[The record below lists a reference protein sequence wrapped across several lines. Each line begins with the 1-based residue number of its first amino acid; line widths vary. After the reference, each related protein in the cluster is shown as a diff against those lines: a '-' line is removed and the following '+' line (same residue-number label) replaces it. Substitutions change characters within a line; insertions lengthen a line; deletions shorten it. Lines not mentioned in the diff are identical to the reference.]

1 MSVVNKMLQ
10 DLEERKADPELSAD
24 YRPSTESKKSFLSI
38 YVLLTVLIT
47 ICLLWFF
54 KDSLFTQK
62 SGTGELID
70 TVEKSEKS
78 SQIELV
84 EKPNL
89 EPEVVTDTQ
98 INNQST
104 VLDSELVNQ
113 PEQLNQAE
121 IDNNVGDSQNSQ
133 SQVEITNNELL
144 HSIEDEVV
152 EVEQEIQLVA
162 QVETNEIA
170 KVEQKLTK
178 MKSASKPPEP
188 KKVANVDT
196 DGGVFEMTSSKG
208 AVDKEALKQQVQVA
222 LKRGDDRTAIK
233 LLDKLVQVTP
243 DNTAARKRLASML
256 FAQGNHEKA
265 NATLQTGVDL
275 YPGNL
280 ELRIMQARLYEQ
292 MKKPDQGFELLM
304 AHRVSAYQAP
314 DYIAYRATLA
324 QKANNFEQARIDYQ
338 QLAKS
343 QSANAKWW
351 LGLAVVEERLGN
363 MNGALDAYQHVKQLS
378 QMSVEVEEFVEQRI
392 RYLAGVK

>member
-38 YVLLTVLIT
+38 YAFLIVLII
-47 ICLLWFF
+47 ICVFWFF

-62 SGTGELID
+62 NETGELID

-84 EKPNL
+84 EKPYL
-89 EPEVVTDTQ
+89 APEVVTDTQ
-98 INNQST
+98 INNQLT
-104 VLDSELVNQ
+104 VLDNDLVNQ
-113 PEQLNQAE
+113 SEQLSQAKLN
-121 IDNNVGDSQNSQ
+121 DNLGDSKNAK
-133 SQVEITNNELL
+133 SQVENTDNELL
-144 HSIEDEVV
+144 HSIEDDVV
-152 EVEQEIQLVA
+152 EAEQEIQLVA
-162 QVETNEIA
+162 QVGTDEIT

-196 DGGVFEMTSSKG
+196 DGSVFEMKSSKA

-233 LLDKLVQVTP
+233 LLAKLVHVTP

-265 NATLQTGVDL
+265 NTTLQTGVDL

-314 DYIAYRATLA
+314 DYLAYRAALA
-324 QKANNFEQARIDYQ
+324 QKANNFAQARIDYQ

-363 MNGALDAYQHVKQLS
+363 MNGALDAYQNVKQLS